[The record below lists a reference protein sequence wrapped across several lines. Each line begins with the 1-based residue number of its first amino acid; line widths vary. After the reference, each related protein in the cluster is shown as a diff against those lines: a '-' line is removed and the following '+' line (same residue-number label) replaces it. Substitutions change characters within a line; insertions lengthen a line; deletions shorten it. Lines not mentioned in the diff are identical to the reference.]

1 MSETTTTR
9 SQLRQSLVQHIFHY
23 FDELKKTNSEENA
36 RKIVFEELNKMKQMF
51 GEEEASVSFLTEL
64 LEQEDYWK
72 AENKQ
77 ARTKKDV
84 DRMYY
89 SEEVLSSIKVLNQAT
104 RGESHGIK

>member
-1 MSETTTTR
+1 MSDTTTVR

-23 FDELKKTNSEENA
+23 FDELKKTNSEESA

-72 AENKQ
+72 EANKQ
-77 ARTKKDV
+77 ARTKKEV
-84 DRMYY
+84 DRMYH
-89 SEEVLSSIKVLNQAT
+89 SEEVLSSIKLLRMAT
-104 RGESHGIK
+104 KGEHHGIK

>member
-1 MSETTTTR
+1 MSDTTTTR

-36 RKIVFEELNKMKQMF
+36 RKVVFEELNKMKQMF
-51 GEEEASVSFLTEL
+51 GKEEASVSFLTEL

-72 AENKQ
+72 DANKQ

-84 DRMYY
+84 DRMYH
-89 SEEVLSSIKVLNQAT
+89 SEEVLSSIKLITQAT
-104 RGESHGIK
+104 RGENNGFK